1 MHPLGQHHQEFNM
14 LDWLAT
20 TRLRPVLT
28 VFGLFGLLAL
38 AACGGGSG
46 APNNPYVTPPETP
59 ALTVAPTALTV
70 FAGVP
75 ATLTVTSGV
84 APFFAFSQNSTVLPV
99 AQNVAGNTIVLLPNK
114 VLVDTDVTI
123 TVQDSAGQTKT
134 VAVTVKDSPIF
145 NALTFAPSGND
156 CGTSLCS
163 GQTGTATVVATG
175 PGGSPLIARQIRFDV
190 VFGPIGIMTTNP
202 ASPLV
207 QTLTV
212 ATDSAGKAVAGI
224 RALANATTQPA
235 QIRATDLTS
244 GQQQIADFTV
254 VNSTV
259 GTGSPLSVVPG
270 TATIT
275 SASSTTC
282 STGFRIDYYI
292 YGGNP
297 PYTVAS
303 TFPTGVTLV
312 NSTVT
317 ASGKFFEAIT
327 NGTCVNPLTFTI
339 VDSAG
344 KQTTATLI
352 NELGAA
358 PPVTPPTALVVTP
371 PAPPYLCIDGTGP
384 HNIGGIS
391 ITGGTPPYNTSIL
404 GTVPVLPAGDT
415 VSASPAIVAASGGT
429 FAVQFVGATPT
440 AAGTVVNVQV
450 RDSGATPLTQLVA
463 LTCT

>member
-1 MHPLGQHHQEFNM
+1 M

-46 APNNPYVTPPETP
+46 APNNPYVTPPETA
-59 ALTVAPTALTV
+59 ALTVAPTALTA

-84 APFFAFSQNSTVLPV
+84 APFFAFSSNSTVLPV

-145 NALTFAPSGND
+145 NALTFAPSGTD

-163 GQTGTATVVATG
+163 GQTGTATVIATG
-175 PGGSPLIARQIRFDV
+175 AGGSPLVARQIRFDV

-212 ATDSAGKAVAGI
+212 ATDSSGKAVAGI

-244 GQQQIADFTV
+244 GQQQISDFTV

-275 SASSTTC
+275 SASSTSC

-312 NSTVT
+312 NSTVA

-339 VDSAG
+339 VDTAG

-352 NELGAA
+352 NELGTA

-371 PAPPYLCIDGTGP
+371 PTGPTYACIDAGGAHSIGP
-384 HNIGGIS
+384 IAVS
-391 ITGGTPPYNTSIL
+391 GGTPPYNSSIL
-404 GTVPVLPAGDT
+404 GTVPVLPAGDS
-415 VSASPAIVAASGGT
+415 VSAVPAIVAASGGT
-429 FAVQFVGATPT
+429 FAVQFVGAVPT

-450 RDSGATPLTQLVA
+450 RDSGATPLTTIVA

>member
-1 MHPLGQHHQEFNM
+1 M

-28 VFGLFGLLAL
+28 VFGLSGLLAL

-46 APNNPYVTPPETP
+46 APNNPYVTPPDTP

-84 APFFAFSQNSTVLPV
+84 APFTAFSSNSTVLPV

-163 GQTGTATVVATG
+163 GQTGTATVIATG

-190 VFGPIGIMTTNP
+190 IFGPIGIMTTNP

-212 ATDSAGKAVAGI
+212 ATDSSGKAVAGI
-224 RALANATTQPA
+224 RHWPTRRRNPRRSRHGLDVRP
-235 QIRATDLTS
+235 ATDRRLYR
-244 GQQQIADFTV
+244 GQQYRRHRVTSYGDTCNGDDNQRVDDHLHDGIPHRLLHLWRQSALHRG
-254 VNSTV
+254 VNL
-259 GTGSPLSVVPG
+259 PD
-270 TATIT
+270 
-275 SASSTTC
+275 C
-282 STGFRIDYYI
+282 RHHR
-292 YGGNP
+292 
-297 PYTVAS
+297 
-303 TFPTGVTLV
+303 
-312 NSTVT
+312 
-317 ASGKFFEAIT
+317 
-327 NGTCVNPLTFTI
+327 
-339 VDSAG
+339 
-344 KQTTATLI
+344 
-352 NELGAA
+352 ELGRR
-358 PPVTPPTALVVTP
+358 
-371 PAPPYLCIDGTGP
+371 GQWK
-384 HNIGGIS
+384 
-391 ITGGTPPYNTSIL
+391 IL
-404 GTVPVLPAGDT
+404 RGDYEWHL
-415 VSASPAIVAASGGT
+415 
-429 FAVQFVGATPT
+429 
-440 AAGTVVNVQV
+440 
-450 RDSGATPLTQLVA
+450 R
-463 LTCT
+463 